1 MTLELPQ
8 KPMRKKESP
17 QLSLKTFFQK
27 GSFDVEKNNG
37 VNEEDSNE
45 LKGIASANASKTLK
59 HDNSRKNSQLE
70 RDQTDQIPIQK
81 KANLKQIKKD
91 NAEIIPELDTNC
103 VLSDSGNQKFIK
115 GFVGRAELYGKKIK
129 EVIGQ
134 IRELEKDRTD
144 FLHFFEQNFV
154 NNPDV
159 DLRLYK
165 INQQPVFLEEKIRY
179 PVSEKI
185 LKNVSILAS
194 DAGVASSKYLG
205 FEFSLISVALTHFE
219 YKNDQIN
226 EVVYYPDHDDGS
238 YGIVF
243 NGSHRSDS
251 DIEVFTSLE
260 RAYAEITSI
269 ISFLKKYPE
278 KKVHLIILDGS
289 LRIEP
294 YRDLFKE
301 NRKYLMK
308 YAEVLNQYETLYTLC
323 QRKKILLVGSVKN
336 SESVEFRENIN
347 RAFPTFIK
355 LFPSLNVFHKIR
367 YRDLL
372 EDFNDS
378 YFLYRTLDIN
388 QRSCVY
394 RLNSRSTDSG
404 IVPGISQS
412 KPTSLL
418 QESRQYL
425 CFYLQVVPFE
435 APLKIEFLFDSSLFD
450 GIDRF
455 KGLSELAKISSVADQ
470 ISGLLLPLANKMGV
484 SSLPIPQIEA
494 HNRATLTLNEFKIL
508 EEEVKNKYIIDLMER
523 FNEEEKKSR
532 SEQGQIEDL
541 SEMINMKKE
550 HLKEFMGVFIQR
562 RRSTPL

>member
-1 MTLELPQ
+1 
-8 KPMRKKESP
+8 MRKKDSP
-17 QLSLKTFFQK
+17 QLSLKAFFQK
-27 GSFDVEKNNG
+27 GSCDVESEIRII
-37 VNEEDSNE
+37 EEKSNQSKSISSE
-45 LKGIASANASKTLK
+45 NASKTEKQEILHTRLQMEK
-59 HDNSRKNSQLE
+59 QQVNQIASQKGE
-70 RDQTDQIPIQK
+70 P
-81 KANLKQIKKD
+81 LKQNKKSY
-91 NAEIIPELDTNC
+91 AEIKPGLKVNC
-103 VLSDSGNQKFIK
+103 EISESNNHKFIK

-134 IRELEKDRTD
+134 IQELEKDRTD
-144 FLHFFEQNFV
+144 FLHFFENHFV
-154 NNPDV
+154 KNPEV

-165 INQQPVFLEEKIRY
+165 INQQSIFLEEKIRY
-179 PVSEKI
+179 PVSERL

-219 YKNDQIN
+219 YKNDQMN
-226 EVVYYPDHDDGS
+226 EVVYYPDQDDGS

-294 YRDLFKE
+294 FREAFKE
-301 NRKYLMK
+301 NRKYMMK
-308 YAEVLNQYETLYTLC
+308 YAEVMNQYETLYTFC

-336 SESVEFRENIN
+336 TESVEFRENIN

-355 LFPSLNVFHKIR
+355 YFPSLNVFYKIR

-378 YFLYRTLDIN
+378 YFLYRILDIN

-394 RLNSRSTDSG
+394 RLNSRSTDTG
-404 IVPGISQS
+404 IVPGIAQS

-435 APLKIEFLFDSSLFD
+435 APLKVEFLFDPCLFE

-455 KGLSELAKISSVADQ
+455 KGLSELSKISCVADQ

-494 HNRATLTLNEFKIL
+494 HNRATLTLNEFKIF

-523 FNEEEKKSR
+523 FSEEEKRIK
-532 SEQGQIEDL
+532 SEQREIDEISDL
-541 SEMINMKKE
+541 IDMKKE

-562 RRSTPL
+562 RKSTPL